1 MSQSLDELDYYALLG
16 VTAGATADDIKD
28 GFRTFARRFHPD
40 RYAGDPARS
49 ATATRIYQRG
59 TEAYRVLSNLEQRR
73 VYDAQLR
80 EGKLRLDPQSA
91 RRSVRPSMG
100 PAAPVE
106 SVAPRARPFAA
117 KAEQA
122 LRAGDVNQA
131 RLNFQI
137 ALQHDPNNAGL
148 QKKLADVDAQRTK
161 PR

>member
-1 MSQSLDELDYYALLG
+1 MSQTVDELDYYALLG
-16 VTAGATADDIKD
+16 VSVSASADDIKA
-28 GFRTFARRFHPD
+28 GFHTFARRFHPD
-40 RYAGDPARS
+40 RFAGDPARA

-59 TEAYRVLSNLEQRR
+59 TEAYRVLSNFEQRR
-73 VYDAQLR
+73 AYDAQLS
-80 EGKLRLDPQSA
+80 EGKLRLDPQAA
-91 RRSVRPSMG
+91 RRSVRPSAG
-100 PAAPVE
+100 PAHVD

-122 LRAGDVNQA
+122 LRAGDMSQA

-148 QKKLADVDAQRTK
+148 RQKLADVDAQRAK

>member
-1 MSQSLDELDYYALLG
+1 MAQTLDELDYYALLG
-16 VTAGATADDIKD
+16 VSASASTDEIKA
-28 GFRTFARRFHPD
+28 GFRMFARRFHPD
-40 RYAGDPARS
+40 RYAGDPERTAK
-49 ATATRIYQRG
+49 ATRIYQRG

-73 VYDAQLR
+73 AYDAQLS

-100 PAAPVE
+100 PAHVD

-122 LRAGDVNQA
+122 LRAGDLSQA
-131 RLNFQI
+131 RLNFQLAI
-137 ALQHDPNNAGL
+137 QHDPRNAGL
-148 QKKLADVDAQRTK
+148 RQKLADVEAQRTK